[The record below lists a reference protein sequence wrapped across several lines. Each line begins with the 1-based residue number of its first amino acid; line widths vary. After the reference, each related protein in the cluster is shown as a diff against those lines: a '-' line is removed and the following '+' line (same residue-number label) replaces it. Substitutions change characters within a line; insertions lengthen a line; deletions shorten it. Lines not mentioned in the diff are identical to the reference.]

1 MNTLDKIKRR
11 IHILEIDRKEHPTE
25 VQITRQEYMELPAD
39 TKLIDG
45 VRLIVVDKLGDCT
58 KKDCYAYQITECY
71 GLNELYC
78 KNKDCR
84 FYRNDIRI
92 SKIETDIKKYAM
104 K

>member
-1 MNTLDKIKRR
+1 MNTLDKIKKR
-11 IHILEIDRKEHPTE
+11 IHTLEIAKKEHITE
-25 VQITRQEYMELPAD
+25 VQITRQEYMQLPAN

-58 KKDCYAYQITECY
+58 KRDCYAYQITECY
-71 GLNELYC
+71 ALNDLYC

-92 SKIETDIKKYAM
+92 SKIETDIKKYA
-104 K
+104 KE